1 MRINKIY
8 IYMYIYYIYNIMKI
22 FYDGINIQKFS
33 TVDFIE
39 GFTTNPSIIK
49 NINTQNYKDF
59 ALEMLKFTNNK
70 CVSFEVFADD
80 HELMIKEAEEISL
93 WDKSIYVKIP
103 IINTRG
109 EYSIPV
115 IQYLQNKKIK
125 LNITAVFTKEQIDN
139 IINIINP
146 EIPVIISIFAG
157 RIADTGVDPTILIK
171 YTVEYFKNYQNVEIL
186 WASIREP
193 YNITEARNSGCH
205 IITVPDAILNKY
217 IECNG
222 KDLTEFSIETVKMF
236 YNDGLKSG
244 IKIFY

>member
-1 MRINKIY
+1 
-8 IYMYIYYIYNIMKI
+8 MKI

-59 ALEMLKFTNNK
+59 
-70 CVSFEVFADD
+70 
-80 HELMIKEAEEISL
+80 
-93 WDKSIYVKIP
+93 
-103 IINTRG
+103 
-109 EYSIPV
+109 
-115 IQYLQNKKIK
+115 K
-125 LNITAVFTKEQIDN
+125 LNITAVFTQEQIDN

-157 RIADTGVDPTILIK
+157 RIADTGVDPTKLIK